1 MIAVSGAV
9 LSSAD
14 SMLSVTRAPVEH
26 PESPTL
32 VVATTVLQLS
42 LVVVVWLLALVPAA
56 IAALTVLA
64 FQKVTG
70 KTVRGALRR
79 TSKVLPP
86 PEDQR

>member
-1 MIAVSGAV
+1 
-9 LSSAD
+9 
-14 SMLSVTRAPVEH
+14 MLSVTRAPVER

-32 VVATTVLQLS
+32 VVVTTVLQLA
-42 LVVVVWLLALVPAA
+42 LVVVVWLLALIPAA

-64 FQKVTG
+64 FQKVSC

-86 PEDQR
+86 PEGQR